1 MAATSDAVPLPSQ
14 TGFAN
19 TAALP
24 GLLTLLSVACTAAD
38 ADAGGSYKSQTSF
51 GPVKILSTVVSAAAA
66 GLQEHCCFVDVH
78 GSTVT
83 EPGQLAAAIQQARA
97 AVGNSSS
104 SSGTGQLQEADHVYN
119 PDKQDAPGERKQR
132 TQKVTICVVLLRNAS
147 GFGLPGKAQI
157 C

>member
-1 MAATSDAVPLPSQ
+1 MAATSDAFPLRSQ

-24 GLLTLLSVACTAAD
+24 GLLTLPSVACTDAA
-38 ADAGGSYKSQTSF
+38 ADAGGSNKSQTSC
-51 GPVKILSTVVSAAAA
+51 GPVKILSTEVPAAAA

-78 GSTVT
+78 GSIVT

-97 AVGNSSS
+97 AVGNSS

-147 GFGLPGKAQI
+147 GFGLPGNAQI